1 MRTFGV
7 EEELLLVDV
16 DTGVPVAL
24 ADLLARPESG
34 GGEPAGDG
42 GRGDGEAAPASLSVA
57 VGVRDAPGD
66 SGSVIDDR
74 PVHELQREQIETDTR
89 PCSSPDDLVVQL
101 IERRAAAGQAA
112 HRIGA
117 EVAALATSPLP
128 IRPSVTLD
136 AGPWERREAAAPGAR
151 EHRRPGRGRP

>member
-1 MRTFGV
+1 MRTCGV
-7 EEELLLVDV
+7 EEELLLVDA

-24 ADLLARPESG
+24 ADLVARPESG
-34 GGEPAGDG
+34 DGEPAGDG
-42 GRGDGEAAPASLSVA
+42 GDGEAAPASLSVA

-74 PVHELQREQIETDTR
+74 PVHELRREQIETDTR
-89 PCSSPDDLVVQL
+89 PCSSLDDLVVQL
-101 IERRAAAGQAA
+101 TGRRAAAGQAA

-136 AGPWERREAAAPGAR
+136 ERYVRMAELYAMTAQ
-151 EHRRPGRGRP
+151 EQHTLSVE